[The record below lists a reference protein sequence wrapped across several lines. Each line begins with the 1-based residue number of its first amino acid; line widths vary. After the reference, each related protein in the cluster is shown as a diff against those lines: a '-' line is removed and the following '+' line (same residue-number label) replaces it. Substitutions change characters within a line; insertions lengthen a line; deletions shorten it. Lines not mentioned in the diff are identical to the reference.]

1 MKKRGG
7 GGGFGSKQPALTM
20 VENIPL
26 VSFAA
31 SSSSSNE
38 DDETEVEEKRLADG
52 PSSMM
57 NPTTRTTVTRR
68 LQQII
73 RLHVRGM
80 TCSACS
86 GTVEGVLSSIHGVEK
101 AAVSLTTGR
110 AVVEF
115 ASSLK
120 QNISDF
126 EALLVSSL
134 EDVGFEAEVEKETS
148 IANIFLSV
156 EGMTCSACTSA
167 VEHALNDTP
176 GVLSASVALL
186 PRGSA

>member
-1 MKKRGG
+1 M
-7 GGGFGSKQPALTM
+7 
-20 VENIPL
+20 
-26 VSFAA
+26 
-31 SSSSSNE
+31 
-38 DDETEVEEKRLADG
+38 
-52 PSSMM
+52 
-57 NPTTRTTVTRR
+57 
-68 LQQII
+68 
-73 RLHVRGM
+73 RGM

-148 IANIFLSV
+148 IANIFY
-156 EGMTCSACTSA
+156 
-167 VEHALNDTP
+167 P
-176 GVLSASVALL
+176 
-186 PRGSA
+186 